1 MVENEDFP
9 PRDSVNQVAYERTA
23 ADEVVD
29 LQTCVP
35 ILRNLFQDELVRA
48 ITKDRSQCVVLAVLA
63 KALPRTV
70 DA

>member
-9 PRDSVNQVAYERTA
+9 PRDSVNQVAYERIA

-35 ILRNLFQDELVRA
+35 VLRDLF
-48 ITKDRSQCVVLAVLA
+48 
-63 KALPRTV
+63 
-70 DA
+70 